1 MTDRQSCEKIQ
12 INAVPRKSYV
22 FYRKYFFSLDHEEI
36 PRTEGE
42 NTNEDLE
49 SLRSAVANLEHNLN
63 NCRQEIHD
71 KEDRIKHLVRFGC
84 VVTV

>member
-12 INAVPRKSYV
+12 TNALPQKSCV
-22 FYRKYFFSLDHEEI
+22 FFSLDHEEI

-71 KEDRIKHLVRFGC
+71 KEDRIKHLVRLCC